1 MGVISEEKRVRDAQ
15 IKVSVHSRQG
25 REEMR
30 GKYPGGGG
38 GSFSVFG
45 GGGGGGGGGG
55 DGNCIGGKGKVTV
68 GL

>member
-1 MGVISEEKRVRDAQ
+1 MV
-15 IKVSVHSRQG
+15 G

-45 GGGGGGGGGG
+45 GGGGGGG